1 MTTTDQFTA
10 HQSAGSFERGKNLTF
25 TICGGCH
32 YDRQVNKF
40 IGKHLNDLGAA
51 GWELVSVDRTADGV
65 ELIFKR
71 RGPMPGSLR
80 AAG

>member
-1 MTTTDQFTA
+1 MTDTF
-10 HQSAGSFERGKNLTF
+10 GSVTMQHCWQYRVEQRETVDEQQL
-25 TICGGCH
+25 
-32 YDRQVNKF
+32 NK
-40 IGKHLNDLGAA
+40 LGAE
-51 GWELVSVDRTADGV
+51 GWELVSVHRGTDGV